1 MIFAQQV
8 NNSVTLRRM
17 KMNKF
22 LATALISMAMAVSL
36 PAKAHTEA
44 YFDSINAPHG
54 GQMRMAGP
62 YHLELVTQDKE
73 ITLYVADHSDKKI
86 STEGG
91 VGKVAFQVGKAKPTE
106 SIKLEPAGDNT
117 FKGTGEFSLTPDT
130 VVIVFLKLPED
141 EAQSARFTPLKP
153 KAKSEKKAAEPKKPA
168 SGHDHHDHHMHH

>member
-1 MIFAQQV
+1 
-8 NNSVTLRRM
+8 
-17 KMNKF
+17 MNKS
-22 LATALISMAMAVSL
+22 LAVALISMALAVSL
-36 PAKAHTEA
+36 PASAHTEA

-62 YHLELVTQDKE
+62 YHLELVTEENE

-91 VGKVAFQVGKAKPTE
+91 VGKVTFQVGKAKPTE

-117 FKGTGEFSLTPDT
+117 FKGTGQFTLTPNT

-153 KAKSEKKAAEPKKPA
+153 KAKAEKKTNETKKPA
-168 SGHDHHDHHMHH
+168 TDHSGHHNHHMHH

>member
-1 MIFAQQV
+1 
-8 NNSVTLRRM
+8 
-17 KMNKF
+17 MNKF
-22 LATALISMAMAVSL
+22 LATALISMALAMSL

-44 YFDSINAPHG
+44 YFDSIKAPHG

-91 VGKVAFQVGKAKPTE
+91 VGKVSFQVGKAKPTE

-117 FKGTGEFSLTPDT
+117 FKGTGDFTLTPDT
-130 VVIVFLKLPED
+130 VVIVFLKLPEA
-141 EAQSARFTPLKP
+141 EAQSARFTPLKQ
-153 KAKSEKKAAEPKKPA
+153 KAKSEKKATETKKPA
-168 SGHDHHDHHMHH
+168 SGHDHHNHHMHH